1 MSRTIENRVVQME
14 FQNKQFEDA
23 VEQSRQSIQLL
34 EKDLKLLEG
43 VQALKNL
50 DEAVQAIDVSGIADG
65 IEALNKRF
73 STLGIISMTIT
84 QNLTNAFSNLL
95 IGGLKN
101 VGSTVTGLFN
111 NIMTRGMNRAKNIEN
126 AKFSLMGLLKDADKV
141 QQVFDIASASVDGTA
156 YALDSAAKAAAT
168 LVATFGSDASGLAS
182 VDKALKGIVGVAA
195 QTNREFDDVAQ
206 IFTTVAGNGR
216 VMGMQLTQLSS
227 YGLNAAASI
236 AEYLN
241 QASNKN
247 LRKKL
252 GVGKWASESEVRE
265 LVSKGKI
272 TADMFSEAF
281 YGFYENA
288 EKANET
294 VEGVKSNINAALG
307 RIGQAFI
314 SPLIEQNSPLVKFLN
329 TVRTLIN
336 GIKSSILDLKI
347 PDYVTETL
355 NMMIE
360 YAQGVIGQIDPGEWS
375 IFKNIS
381 VLTSNIRRSLEI
393 VKETDSEGNEIVYD
407 AQHKTNTMIETWNKY
422 FNQHLDLLRNNK
434 KKTLKTTE
442 EYFKGL
448 IVDRYGEEAL
458 KSYEHFGTKY
468 LHAYGV
474 TTQWI
479 ENAQRE
485 AQSMMAQGWA
495 DYRVAYNGSLVE
507 QAQMY
512 ADEETDKY
520 METSYK
526 WIEMWHTNYIQ
537 NIMDAISNI
546 SETFGLLKD
555 TVNEA
560 IIGLGG
566 PFAEFWQMITGQEDN
581 ATSLRL
587 VINGITNLIK
597 EGTEKIKNYIQDNED
612 IKGIIEGIVTVV
624 SFLGKVISSV
634 WTILGNAFKSF
645 SPLFERIVRL
655 LGAVGS
661 TLYDINNSEDMALAF
676 ADIVEKV
683 SGVIDY
689 LAKGIIFLW
698 DVIAEGLRAFDP
710 EEVWQN
716 ILDLKSNIKTA
727 FEFIVANFPIWV
739 AKIRPY
745 IEKFIGAII
754 KVGIFIAENLPIW
767 FEKARPYLEL
777 FGEKI
782 VEVGGFLTDI
792 LGEAFDEI
800 SPYVEDLVGW
810 LDDLTG
816 DFDTVKR
823 PIEQVTGVLEDN
835 AGALE
840 TVNNVAETVSDT
852 ISEVTDVFGGLSMSS
867 IGAATGGGLGSI
879 AKAFSFDIF
888 ETDIDKLYEKKGKL
902 TEVVDELEDNSKRI
916 LTPWEKVKGFFAGT
930 YEFINEAFRNLG
942 LLEEGETLGSKL
954 KEFFSSIGDWIKN
967 TDWEK
972 VLDIIIG
979 IAYKVAGVFAAFAG
993 VNIANK
999 TAGVIKK
1006 IPDMLKNVTG
1016 AIQSFSPFY
1025 RDIMLADNK
1034 TTRREAIAS
1043 ILKSFAAV
1051 ILSIAVAVGVIAY
1064 AAYKLGELS
1073 EDKDKFWHGI
1083 GAIAAI
1089 MALIIGLIVFLALIM
1104 KAISGQGGS
1113 STTTSVDGLPGI
1125 KGIKG
1130 IKQLLGMLKSG
1141 GLGKETK
1148 TVTTKGDSA
1157 WKSIA
1162 AIAGVIG
1169 AFALAVGFISLS
1181 IGYLST
1187 FSDDELQRG
1196 IGAFVQIAGVI
1207 IILMILLGAFAM
1219 LLRGGTDSQSFTG
1232 KGVID
1237 SKYGVKTT
1245 PRGLKQTLTR
1255 NNSDWKIIAAMAV
1268 AILLISA
1275 AIGGLM
1281 TAIAIIANI
1290 PMHNIDT
1297 AMKVFWEVTA
1307 AIAGMVLIIGLIAS
1321 LMTAFNKNNKK
1332 GIGGGI
1338 IAMAVLIGVIG
1349 LVIGGLMQL
1358 IIEIAILP
1366 IEDVTNAVTIFR
1378 TVVSAVAMIIG
1389 IVGGLIVLL
1398 SAITGFTKK
1407 GDKVAG
1413 SLYAAG
1419 FMIAMIGVL
1428 FVGIG
1433 ASFVLIGMAVG
1444 EIALALM
1451 KLDESKLPALIT
1463 IISILTGLIAAVLI
1477 CVAVIIGMTKNRKNL
1492 NKSMELFGGIAAVFG
1507 GIGIMIAAI
1516 ALLAYALQDNNI
1528 DVKQLKNIMIVM
1540 AVIVGV
1546 VMGCII
1552 ALVALSKGRKE
1563 KGLAQVSTLIA
1574 VIAAVFIA
1582 LGAMFAAIGI
1592 MAMMIG
1598 ESGLDPEGLKAILI
1612 VVAVIIGLVVGCV
1625 IAIAALMLAG
1635 VGELILPV
1643 IAVIGAMFLAL
1654 AAVFVAI
1661 GIAAVGVGWGVTML
1675 VGALQSLILFFSQ
1688 MDEETLGTA
1697 VNNMEIFFKS
1707 LGSVIF
1713 AGLIGIASFLEANR
1727 EPVTKAIKTVVKF
1740 ILEAIWAVIVQSFDS
1755 CLEGLGEMID
1765 KLDLWL
1771 NQHIFEI
1778 ERIITNVGDILYT
1791 VVDTFM
1797 DNIVKLILGENYD
1810 GGEDGYL
1817 GQLTKGIIMWLR
1829 TYFLDEG
1836 AIGRTLFSDL
1846 FKVLG
1851 EEAHRGII
1859 NFLELIR
1866 DSNDIPTKTFEAIDA
1881 VICGIG
1887 NAIVTKGPD
1896 IVDHVKELIRV
1907 TWQLIK
1913 YALGISDVPPQSSM
1927 FGVTGGAEK
1936 GNPEGVMDEMADDMM
1951 SELSNVDWLAAVGD
1965 FLSALWNTM
1974 LDVAAGVHNVLPGA
1988 GGLLGLGKMLAD
2000 MIVAGTHEGGDGG
2013 SPWGKMEQEG
2023 IWAVEG
2029 LYQGLTDR
2037 RSNKDL
2043 VNASRDL
2050 SSRIVNTVGAGLE
2063 AVGNPTDNFLSGFS
2077 NELTKLKT
2085 RLGYLVTP
2093 LFDTIEAKISP
2104 YLDLTQIEEGFG
2116 SIQDLMSGN
2125 SEFDIS
2131 AMTSGEGLSS
2141 LSGDITDST
2150 GATDVAEGFDDANMP
2165 DMGLLSD
2172 IQPETVL
2179 NFTQNN
2185 YSPESLARIDIYRDT
2200 KNLLNDPSNLRN
2212 LIGVGG
2218 ISSLLNYHEGGS
2230 GSRF

>member
-43 VQALKNL
+43 VEALKNL

-65 IEALNKRF
+65 IDALNKRF
-73 STLGIISMTIT
+73 STLGIISMTVT
-84 QNLTNAFSNLL
+84 QNLTNAFTNLL
-95 IGGLKN
+95 VGGLKN
-101 VGSTVTGLFN
+101 AGSAVTGLFN
-111 NIMTRGMNRAKNIEN
+111 NIMTRGMSRAKNIEN

-195 QTNREFDDVAQ
+195 QTNREFDSVAQ

-227 YGLNAAASI
+227 YGLNAAAAI

-241 QASNKN
+241 QANNKK
-247 LRKKL
+247 LRNKL
-252 GVGKWASESEVRE
+252 GVGKWASEAEVRD

-294 VEGVKSNINAALG
+294 IEGVKANIGSALG

-329 TVRTLIN
+329 TVRTLVN

-355 NMMIE
+355 NMMIG
-360 YAQGVIGQIDPGEWS
+360 YAQDVVGKIDPGEWS

-393 VKETDSEGNEIVYD
+393 VKETDSEGNEILYD
-407 AQHKTNTMIETWNKY
+407 AQHKTDTIISTWNSY
-422 FNQHLDLLRNNK
+422 FNKQVDLLRNK
-434 KKTLKTTE
+434 KKMSVKSVE
-442 EYFKGL
+442 DYFKD
-448 IVDRYGEEAL
+448 IIADRYGEEAL
-458 KSYEHFGTKY
+458 KSYERFGDRF
-468 LHAYGV
+468 LSMYG
-474 TTQWI
+474 
-479 ENAQRE
+479 AQSDKVEEARRE
-485 AQSMMAQGWA
+485 ARAMRDQAWSEYLRSY
-495 DYRVAYNGSLVE
+495 DSSLVE

-520 METSYK
+520 MDTSYK

-546 SETFGLLKD
+546 SETFGFLKD

-612 IKGIIEGIVTVV
+612 IKGIIEGIVAVV
-624 SFLGKVISSV
+624 SFLGKVVSSV

-661 TLYDINNSEDMALAF
+661 TLYDINNEEDTALVF
-676 ADIVEKV
+676 ATIVEKI
-683 SGVIDY
+683 SGAIDW

-698 DVIAEGLRAFDP
+698 DVIAEGFRAFDYT
-710 EEVWQN
+710 EVWENQKN
-716 ILDLKSNIKTA
+716 LMSNIKTA
-727 FEFIVANFPIWV
+727 FEYVVSNLPIWI
-739 AKIRPY
+739 AKIKPY
-745 IEKFIGAII
+745 IQKFIGAII
-754 KVGIFIAENLPIW
+754 KVGVFIAENFPIW
-767 FEKARPYLEL
+767 FEKARPYLEI

-816 DFDTVKR
+816 NFKDVEK
-823 PIEQVTGVLEDN
+823 PIEKVNDILEDN

-852 ISEVTDVFGGLSMSS
+852 ISGVTDVFGGFSTAV
-867 IGAATGGGLGSI
+867 IGATTGGGLGRV
-879 AKAFSFDIF
+879 AKAFSFDATQFADGTI
-888 ETDIDKLYEKKGKL
+888 IDKIYEKKGKL
-902 TEVVDELEDNSKRI
+902 TEVTDEIEKTPFEKIKGI
-916 LTPWEKVKGFFAGT
+916 LGGT
-930 YEFINEAFRNLG
+930 YEFINTALRNLG
-942 LLEEGETLGSKL
+942 ILDEGETLGSKL
-954 KEFFSSIGDWIKN
+954 KGFFASIGDWIKN

-972 VLDIIIG
+972 VLNTIIG
-979 IAYKVAGVFAAFAG
+979 IAYKIAGVFAAFAG

-1006 IPDMLKNVTG
+1006 IPTMLSNVTG
-1016 AIQSFSPFY
+1016 AIQSFSPFW
-1025 RDIMLADNK
+1025 RDVAKVNNL
-1034 TTRREAIAS
+1034 TTQREAMAK
-1043 ILKSFAAV
+1043 ILKSIAAV
-1051 ILSIAVAVGVIAY
+1051 IISIAVAVAVIAY
-1064 AAYKLGELS
+1064 AIYKLGQMDTDQL
-1073 EDKDKFWHGI
+1073 KQGVMVV
-1083 GAIAAI
+1083 GAIMLLLVGLIMFLAAI
-1089 MALIIGLIVFLALIM
+1089 IAMIAG
-1104 KAISGQGGS
+1104 KGG
-1113 STTTSVDGLPGI
+1113 STTTSSVAGLPGI

-1148 TVTTKGDSA
+1148 TITNTGDGA

-1169 AFALAVGFISLS
+1169 AFALAVGLISLS

-1187 FSDDELQRG
+1187 FSDTELERG

-1245 PRGLKQTLTR
+1245 PRGLKQSFTR
-1255 NNSDWKIIAAMAV
+1255 NNSDWKVIAAMAV

-1281 TAIAIIANI
+1281 AAIAVIANI
-1290 PMHNIDT
+1290 PMKNLDQ
-1297 AMKVFWEVTA
+1297 AMTIFFEITLA
-1307 AIAGMVLIIGLIAS
+1307 MAGLILILGLIAS
-1321 LMTAFNKNNKK
+1321 LMTAFNKNNNKSIA
-1332 GIGGGI
+1332 GSI
-1338 IAMAVLIGVIG
+1338 IAMAVLFGVIGFTIASLMQIIVEIALLPIDDVTAALDVFWAVSLGISMIIGVIG
-1349 LVIGGLMQL
+1349 IIMIMISLM
-1358 IIEIAILP
+1358 
-1366 IEDVTNAVTIFR
+1366 
-1378 TVVSAVAMIIG
+1378 
-1389 IVGGLIVLL
+1389 
-1398 SAITGFTKK
+1398 TGFGKN
-1407 GDKVAG
+1407 GDKVAS

-1463 IISILTGLIAAVLI
+1463 IISILTGLIVAVLI

-1574 VIAAVFIA
+1574 TIAATFIA
-1582 LGAMFAAIGI
+1582 LGAMFAAIGL

-1598 ESGLDPEGLKAILI
+1598 ESGVDLEGFKAIIITITVLVGLVMGC
-1612 VVAVIIGLVVGCV
+1612 VVAIV
-1625 IAIAALMLAG
+1625 ALMMTGA
-1635 VGELILPV
+1635 GELVLPV
-1643 IAVIGAMFLAL
+1643 IAVIAALFYALASVFLA
-1654 AAVFVAI
+1654 I
-1661 GIAAVGVGWGVTML
+1661 GVAAVGVGWGVTML
-1675 VGALQSLILFFSQ
+1675 VGALQMLILFFSQ

-1697 VNNMEIFFKS
+1697 VNNMETFFKS

-1727 EPVTKAIKTVVKF
+1727 EPVAKAIKSVVKF

-1778 ERIITNVGDILYT
+1778 ERIITNIGDILYT
-1791 VVDTFM
+1791 VIDTFM
-1797 DNIVKLILGENYD
+1797 DNLMKLILGENYD

-1851 EEAHRGII
+1851 EEAHKGII

-1887 NAIVTKGPD
+1887 EAIVTKGPD
-1896 IVDHVKELIRV
+1896 IVNHVKELIRV

-1913 YALGISDVPPQSSM
+1913 YALGISDVPPQSTM
-1927 FGVTGGAEK
+1927 FGVTGGTEK

-1951 SELSNVDWLAAVGD
+1951 SELSSIDWLDAVGD
-1965 FLSALWNTM
+1965 FLSNLWNAM
-1974 LDVAAGVHNVLPGA
+1974 LDVAEGVENRLPGL
-1988 GGLLGLGKMLAD
+1988 GGLLGLGKRIANL
-2000 MIVAGTHEGGDGG
+2000 IVTGTYQGLENG
-2013 SPWGKMEQEG
+2013 SPSRAMEQQG
-2023 IWAVEG
+2023 IWAVQG
-2029 LYQGLTDR
+2029 LYQGLT
-2037 RSNKDL
+2037 NKSANNDL

-2050 SSRIVNTVGAGLE
+2050 SSRIVKTVETGLE
-2063 AVGNPTDNFLSGFS
+2063 AVGNPTDNFLESVK
-2077 NELTKLKT
+2077 NEIGHMKMKLLPMLAALTN
-2085 RLGYLVTP
+2085 GV
-2093 LFDTIEAKISP
+2093 EAKISP

-2150 GATDVAEGFDDANMP
+2150 GATDAAEGFDDANML
-2165 DMGLLSD
+2165 DMGLLND
-2172 IQPETVL
+2172 IQPETIL

-2185 YSPESLARIDIYRDT
+2185 YSPESLSRIDIYRDT
-2200 KNLLNDPSNLRN
+2200 KNLLSDPSNLRG
-2212 LIGVGG
+2212 IAAVG
-2218 ISSLLNYHEGGS
+2218 ITELVRNHQGG
-2230 GSRF
+2230 GGMPF